1 MPSQIKTTPTPKY
14 IAIDG
19 PIGVGKTT
27 LVKRLAEELK
37 GTTILEPVEENPFLT
52 GFYQDR
58 KRNAFKTQLFFLLS
72 RYQQQR
78 ELKKQEQ
85 VHFPLICDYTFAKD
99 RIFAKINLNEAE
111 QELYH
116 KVHSML
122 HEELPK
128 PDIVVYLR
136 AQADVLLARI
146 KQRGHSYEKSIT
158 ADYLEM
164 VMNAYNECFLSYNET
179 PLLTVD
185 TTHTDFLKH
194 HDQYER
200 VKNDILSHRQGNKQ
214 LILR

>member
-1 MPSQIKTTPTPKY
+1 MKKEIPSPKY

-37 GTTILEPVEENPFLT
+37 GTPLLEPVEQNPFLKE
-52 GFYQDR
+52 FYKDR

-72 RYQQQR
+72 RYQQQLEFR
-78 ELKKQEQ
+78 NQEEI
-85 VHFPLICDYTFAKD
+85 HFPFICDYIFGKD
-99 RIFAKINLNEAE
+99 KIFAKINLNEAE
-111 QELYH
+111 QELYQ
-116 KVHSML
+116 KVYGL
-122 HEELPK
+122 LDEKLPK

-136 AQADVLLARI
+136 AQTEILSKRI
-146 KQRGHSYEKSIT
+146 KQRGYDYERPIT
-158 ADYLEM
+158 EAYLESLLQ
-164 VMNAYNECFLSYNET
+164 AYNEYFLNYNET

-185 TTHTDFLKH
+185 TTHTDFLRH

-200 VKNDILSHRQGNKQ
+200 VKEDILMHRQGTKQ